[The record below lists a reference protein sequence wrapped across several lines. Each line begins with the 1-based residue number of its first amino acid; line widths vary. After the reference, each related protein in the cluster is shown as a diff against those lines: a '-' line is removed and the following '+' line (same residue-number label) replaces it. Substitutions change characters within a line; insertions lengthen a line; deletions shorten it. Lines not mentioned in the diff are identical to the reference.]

1 MANLGRLSMRL
12 NRKSA
17 ENSGKQ
23 WRNSSPTSCVFH
35 GRDASVSRRA
45 RGTDT
50 STSVA
55 TVAMAMPTAAMAVLR
70 VRKSR
75 MAKAAMAATDRS
87 AWLMPAR

>member
-1 MANLGRLSMRL
+1 MAEQLADLLRLPRAGRLGL
-12 NRKSA
+12 EEGEGA
-17 ENSGKQ
+17 
-23 WRNSSPTSCVFH
+23 
-35 GRDASVSRRA
+35 
-45 RGTDT
+45 DT